1 MKQRVSWLCGATVR
15 DRAFYQS
22 NTAQQLLEENS
33 AYFRVMQQ
41 EDAAP
46 EARRSP
52 AHHSDAFRAV
62 RYRKLS
68 QRSLSPKI

>member
-1 MKQRVSWLCGATVR
+1 MKQRVPWLRGVTVR

-22 NTAQQLLEENS
+22 NTAQRQLEENS

-41 EDAAP
+41 EDAAL
-46 EARRSP
+46 EATRRP
-52 AHHSDAFRAV
+52 AHHSDAFTAV
-62 RYRKLS
+62 RFRKLS